1 MRMGFGKFQIMLILQ
16 GVLFA
21 GLAIADAAVEN
32 NIERSFQ
39 VAPGGRLTIDS
50 DRGSIEV
57 RTADHDQVEVKI
69 ERKVKRG
76 GKWSVEEVLE
86 DLPITFDHSDDGITI
101 SAKYDRWDLRRL
113 NRERNRLRVKFLIT
127 VPQRYNVDLKTL
139 GAGISVENLEGE
151 VRSQTAGGNLRIER
165 IKGPVWGRTSGS
177 SIKLEGTQ
185 GDVDVKTSGGG
196 ITIGSVEGAVEAETA
211 GGSIRIDKATGSI
224 NASTA
229 GGNITVEEVMGSINA
244 KASGGGITIGSVEG
258 AVEAET
264 AGGSIRID
272 RAGSVNAKTAG
283 GSITVEEVMGSIN
296 AKATGGSINA
306 YISRQPEGDC
316 SLEALGGNVTAYL
329 VEDIAVDVDAQTRAG
344 HVSTDVPIIVQGK
357 IRGNRLQGTINGG
370 GQLLKLHTFG
380 GSVRLHKKPIVEH
393 GNPINGL

>member
-1 MRMGFGKFQIMLILQ
+1 MRMGLSKFQIMLILQ
-16 GVLFA
+16 GVLLA

-39 VAPGGRLTIDS
+39 VASGGRLTVDS

-57 RTADHDQVEVKI
+57 RTADYDQVDVKI

-86 DLPITFDHSDDGITI
+86 DFAITFDHGDNGVTI
-101 SAKYDRWDLRRL
+101 SAKYNRWDLRRMNRER
-113 NRERNRLRVKFLIT
+113 NRERNRLGVKFLIT

-151 VRSQTAGGNLRIER
+151 VRSQTAGGNLRLGNIE
-165 IKGPVWGRTSGS
+165 GPVWGRTSGG

-185 GDVDVKTSGGG
+185 GDVDVNTSGGG
-196 ITIGSVEGAVEAETA
+196 ITIGSVEGVVEAETA
-211 GGSIRIDKATGSI
+211 GGSIHIDKATGSI
-224 NASTA
+224 NTSTS
-229 GGNITVEEVMGSINA
+229 GGNITVEDMMGDINA
-244 KASGGGITIGSVEG
+244 KVSGGGITIGSVEG

-272 RAGSVNAKTAG
+272 RAGSVNAKAAG
-283 GSITVEEVMGSIN
+283 GSITVEEVLGSIN

-306 YISRQPEGDC
+306 YISGQPEGDC

-370 GQLLKLHTFG
+370 GPLLKLHTFG
-380 GSVRLHKKPIVEH
+380 GSVRLHKKEEVH
-393 GNPINGL
+393 